1 MAIDLHLFVNKKG
14 NPSAS
19 ITDTRCVRSKH
30 VELGPHEML
39 LVVELVS
46 RLAEAG
52 RADGKNEPEVAQ

>member
-1 MAIDLHLFVNKKG
+1 MAVDLHLFVNKKG

-19 ITDTRCVRSKH
+19 ITDALGVRSKH
-30 VELGPHEML
+30 VELGPREML

-52 RADGKNEPEVAQ
+52 RADGKDEEGSPC